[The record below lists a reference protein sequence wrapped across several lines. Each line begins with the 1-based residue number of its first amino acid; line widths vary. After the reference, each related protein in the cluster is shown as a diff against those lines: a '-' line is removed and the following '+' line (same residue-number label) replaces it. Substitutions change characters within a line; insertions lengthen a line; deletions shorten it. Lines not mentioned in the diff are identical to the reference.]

1 MAVWKGDPRKMQ
13 GRKARCELSV
23 ANHVK
28 SDDVG
33 DSRSSVGV
41 RPQRQQEG
49 PTGPGLSCPQVGGL
63 GQRQVAMAALMV
75 SF

>member
-1 MAVWKGDPRKMQ
+1 MARFRGVGFRRVRAVAVRKGDLRKMQ

-33 DSRSSVGV
+33 DSGSSIGV
-41 RPQRQQEG
+41 RSQRQ
-49 PTGPGLSCPQVGGL
+49 
-63 GQRQVAMAALMV
+63 
-75 SF
+75 